1 MPFPPLFLLNVYQ
14 FCACVLKKYID
25 FFCRIKKNV
34 YICNIDRSIKKI
46 NCLTKKI
53 NWL

>member
-25 FFCRIKKNV
+25 LFCGIKKRP
-34 YICNIDRSIKKI
+34 YICL
-46 NCLTKKI
+46 CLYCFLLIVYNTGI
-53 NWL
+53 I